1 MSFMREPPDDESVR
15 RIERVELLIRRLGA
29 ANTMADAAALIA
41 RFLPDIAG
49 GGSATLFQTG
59 SDGRLPADAPELA
72 FAAQIEGTA
81 RPADHWSIVALPLRA
96 GDRSLGVVLV
106 RSPGSRTLVDEE
118 RQLLFLFAEHAGSAL
133 RRLEPAPGKPASP
146 AAEAQAG

>member
-1 MSFMREPPDDESVR
+1 
-15 RIERVELLIRRLGA
+15 
-29 ANTMADAAALIA
+29 MADAAALIA

>member
-1 MSFMREPPDDESVR
+1 MREPPDDESVR

-29 ANTMADAAALIA
+29 AATMDDAATLIA

-49 GGSATLFQTG
+49 GGSATLFATAA
-59 SDGRLPADAPELA
+59 DGRLPADAPELA
-72 FAAQIEGTA
+72 FVAQAHGTA
-81 RPADHWSIVALPLRA
+81 SPADHWSRVALPLRA

-106 RSPGSRTLVDEE
+106 RAPGMRTLVEEE

-133 RRLEPAPGKPASP
+133 RRLAVEPASP
-146 AAEAQAG
+146 KAAEAQA

>member
-1 MSFMREPPDDESVR
+1 MREPPDDESVR

-29 ANTMADAAALIA
+29 ATTMDDAGGLIA

-59 SDGRLPADAPELA
+59 ADGRLPAGAPDIA
-72 FAAQIEGTA
+72 GIAQAEGVA
-81 RPADHWSIVALPLRA
+81 RPVDHWSRVALPLRA
-96 GDRSLGVVLV
+96 GDRSLGVVVV
-106 RSPGSRTLVDEE
+106 RSPGMRTLVEEE

-133 RRLEPAPGKPASP
+133 RRLAPEALP
-146 AAEAQAG
+146 AAPESAAQTGTA